1 MKVLTKKEQDE
12 VLMDAMQIISTLCGR
27 GVPQNDIEELADCIF
42 DIVGKTSGKR
52 GLTEMALFIAEQI
65 KLHIEI
71 LREQNKTAQ

>member
-27 GVPQNDIEELADCIF
+27 GVPQNDIMQLADCIF
-42 DIVGKTSGKR
+42 DIVSKTSGIR
-52 GLTEMALFIAEQI
+52 GLTEMADFLAEQI

-71 LREQNKTAQ
+71 LREQNKT